1 MYTSFQ
7 QGEYYFDKR
16 NGKEKLET
24 ENGVVVTDQTFGS
37 TETVQPNFNC
47 LVRFK

>member
-16 NGKEKLET
+16 KNCMYG
-24 ENGVVVTDQTFGS
+24 GVWIGFWQLS
-37 TETVQPNFNC
+37 LL
-47 LVRFK
+47 LV

>member
-16 NGKEKLET
+16 KSMYG
-24 ENGVVVTDQTFGS
+24 GVWIGFWHLSLAVT
-37 TETVQPNFNC
+37 
-47 LVRFK
+47 